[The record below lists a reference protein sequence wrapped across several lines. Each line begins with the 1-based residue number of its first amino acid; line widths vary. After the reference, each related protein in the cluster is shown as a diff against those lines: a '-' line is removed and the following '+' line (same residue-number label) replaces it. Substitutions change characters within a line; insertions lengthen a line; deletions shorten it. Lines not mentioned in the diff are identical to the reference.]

1 MVGDQYAPNGIVYS
15 LAHEPTQFIRSDK
28 DQEMATSLDPGPQ
41 DVIGQLTSA
50 WNAAAAFAQLFTE
63 DATLVTP

>member
-1 MVGDQYAPNGIVYS
+1 
-15 LAHEPTQFIRSDK
+15 
-28 DQEMATSLDPGPQ
+28 MATSLDPGPQ

-63 DATLVTP
+63 DATSVTP